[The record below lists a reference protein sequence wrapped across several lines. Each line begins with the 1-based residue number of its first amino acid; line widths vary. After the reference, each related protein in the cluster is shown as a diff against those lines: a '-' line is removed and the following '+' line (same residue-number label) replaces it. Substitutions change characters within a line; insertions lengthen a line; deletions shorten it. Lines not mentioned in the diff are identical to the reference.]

1 MKQPSFR
8 GTVAACYVGY
18 ITQAVVNNFLPLVFV
33 TLQTAYAI
41 SLEKITLLVTVNFL
55 TQLLVDLLSAKYVD
69 RIGYRAAAVAAHVL
83 CALGLIGVG
92 VLPGLLPS
100 PYAGLLVS
108 VVIYA
113 VGGGLIEVLISP
125 IVEACPAENKSAAMS
140 LLHSF
145 YCWGCVAVIALSTAC
160 FAVFGRDCWPWVA
173 CGWAVLPAA
182 NAVAFARVPIRRT
195 VEESQQ
201 LSVTALFQSGLFWVL
216 ALLMVCAGASEQ
228 AMSQWASAFAEK
240 ALRVSKT
247 VGDLAGPCFF
257 AVLMGLSRVL
267 HAKLTGRVRLERYIA
282 ACAVLCLISYAMAV
296 FLGSPAWNLLGCGLT
311 GFAVGVFWPGT
322 FSIAAARLP
331 KGGDRALRPAGL
343 GRRSGL
349 LGRSHRGGLR
359 LRRGGGEF
367 ENRPAGR
374 RRISAADSFGPGCP
388 PPRPRL
394 ETAPAQRP
402 AYAVGAAISRP
413 QTVKKPR

>member
-125 IVEACPAENKSAAMS
+125 IVEAC
-140 LLHSF
+140 
-145 YCWGCVAVIALSTAC
+145 
-160 FAVFGRDCWPWVA
+160 R
-173 CGWAVLPAA
+173 
-182 NAVAFARVPIRRT
+182 RRT
-195 VEESQQ
+195 S
-201 LSVTALFQSGLFWVL
+201 
-216 ALLMVCAGASEQ
+216 
-228 AMSQWASAFAEK
+228 
-240 ALRVSKT
+240 
-247 VGDLAGPCFF
+247 
-257 AVLMGLSRVL
+257 
-267 HAKLTGRVRLERYIA
+267 
-282 ACAVLCLISYAMAV
+282 
-296 FLGSPAWNLLGCGLT
+296 
-311 GFAVGVFWPGT
+311 
-322 FSIAAARLP
+322 
-331 KGGDRALRPAGL
+331 
-343 GRRSGL
+343 
-349 LGRSHRGGLR
+349 
-359 LRRGGGEF
+359 
-367 ENRPAGR
+367 
-374 RRISAADSFGPGCP
+374 
-388 PPRPRL
+388 PRP
-394 ETAPAQRP
+394 
-402 AYAVGAAISRP
+402 
-413 QTVKKPR
+413 

>member
-1 MKQPSFR
+1 
-8 GTVAACYVGY
+8 
-18 ITQAVVNNFLPLVFV
+18 
-33 TLQTAYAI
+33 
-41 SLEKITLLVTVNFL
+41 
-55 TQLLVDLLSAKYVD
+55 
-69 RIGYRAAAVAAHVL
+69 
-83 CALGLIGVG
+83 
-92 VLPGLLPS
+92 
-100 PYAGLLVS
+100 
-108 VVIYA
+108 
-113 VGGGLIEVLISP
+113 
-125 IVEACPAENKSAAMS
+125 MS

-267 HAKLTGRVRLERYIA
+267 HAKLTDGFGWSG
-282 ACAVLCLISYAMAV
+282 ISP
-296 FLGSPAWNLLGCGLT
+296 PARCCVSSATPWLSSW
-311 GFAVGVFWPGT
+311 ARRPGT
-322 FSIAAARLP
+322 CWAAA
-331 KGGDRALRPAGL
+331 
-343 GRRSGL
+343 
-349 LGRSHRGGLR
+349 
-359 LRRGGGEF
+359 
-367 ENRPAGR
+367 
-374 RRISAADSFGPGCP
+374 
-388 PPRPRL
+388 
-394 ETAPAQRP
+394 
-402 AYAVGAAISRP
+402 
-413 QTVKKPR
+413 